1 MMSQPGNPARISP
14 NKGEKMTALNKIEGI
29 GPAYEAK
36 LNQAGIKSIEALLE
50 AGAQA
55 QGRKELAA
63 KTGISDTLILDW
75 VNRADLFR
83 VPGIGEQYSDLL
95 EKAGVDS
102 VVELAQR
109 KADNLLAK
117 MAEINAAKNLVNRL
131 PSLKIIESWIRAA
144 KSLPRKVQH

>member
-1 MMSQPGNPARISP
+1 
-14 NKGEKMTALNKIEGI
+14 MTALNKIEGI
-29 GPAYEAK
+29 GPAFAAK
-36 LNQAGIKSIEALLE
+36 LSEAGIKSVEALLE
-50 AGAQA
+50 TGAQA
-55 QGRKELAA
+55 KGRKELAA
-63 KTGISDTLILDW
+63 KTGIADTLILNW

-117 MAEINAAKNLVNRL
+117 MTEVNAAKNLVNRL
-131 PSLKIIESWIRAA
+131 PSLKVIEGWIRAA